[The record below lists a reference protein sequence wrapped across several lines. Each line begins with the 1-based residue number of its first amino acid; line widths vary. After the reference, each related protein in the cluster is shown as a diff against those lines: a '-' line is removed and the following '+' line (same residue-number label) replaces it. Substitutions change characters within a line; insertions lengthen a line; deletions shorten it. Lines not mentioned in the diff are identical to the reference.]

1 MGEVV
6 VFFFL
11 GLGLG
16 KNVKLFRVNKFFYIV
31 EEWRPTVAEL
41 TIAFENGGARGC
53 APRGGCRAGG
63 RRREEILTYILM
75 VLNV

>member
-16 KNVKLFRVNKFFYIV
+16 KNVKLFRVNKFLYIV
-31 EEWRPTVAEL
+31 EEWCPTVD
-41 TIAFENGGARGC
+41 GAKR
-53 APRGGCRAGG
+53 
-63 RRREEILTYILM
+63 
-75 VLNV
+75 